1 MAGGLLT
8 LALVISAGLAW
19 RTGGSAKRATAIVGE
34 SS

>member
-1 MAGGLLT
+1 
-8 LALVISAGLAW
+8 VISAGLAW